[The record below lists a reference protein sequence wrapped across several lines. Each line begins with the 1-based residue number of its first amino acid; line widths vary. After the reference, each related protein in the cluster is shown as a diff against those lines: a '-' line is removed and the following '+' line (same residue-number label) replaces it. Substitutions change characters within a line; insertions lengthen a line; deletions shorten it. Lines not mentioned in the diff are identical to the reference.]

1 MNTGSEIDFSNSS
14 CKRKECRSENARR
27 RRNKNKKEK
36 KQALKRMTYAK
47 KQEVDIE
54 KETTILDLQRENTIL
69 KRSLARMKPQMKRF
83 NRSEHFNSSLTR
95 LLKDKS
101 SSVIKKFHRQLPTFK
116 SRDIRFDEILLGEGV
131 FGCVKRGTILSI
143 QQRVAIKCLS
153 AKNSAK
159 HFLAEALISSEMSS
173 IPYFLYFFG
182 VVQPNMLLMEYVQN
196 ALTLREII
204 KQESPMV
211 NWKNICVS
219 LVHGLHS
226 LHLKGILHNDLH
238 ANNILIRNEM
248 YVKIIDFGK
257 ATLIEDPVVYSIK
270 KGSEKQRL
278 YNKIHCHLAFELRNV
293 PGSKVS
299 EESDIFSL
307 GYNFEKVAVK
317 VCQTKLSNIATKM
330 ICQDPQ
336 KRPTLST
343 VLLEISNL
351 K

>member
-1 MNTGSEIDFSNSS
+1 MNSSNENDFSKNSI
-14 CKRKECRSENARR
+14 KRKECRSEEARK
-27 RRNKNKKEK
+27 RRNKSKKEK
-36 KQALKRMTYAK
+36 KRALKRMEFAK
-47 KQEVDIE
+47 KQEIEIE

-69 KRSLARMKPQMKRF
+69 KRSITRMKPQMKMC
-83 NRSEHFNSSLTR
+83 NRSDHFNTSITR
-95 LLKDKS
+95 LLNDKS
-101 SSVIKKFHRQLPTFK
+101 SSVIKKYHRQLPTFK
-116 SRDIRFDEILLGEGV
+116 CRDIRFDETLLGEGV
-131 FGCVKRGTILSI
+131 YGCVKRGTILSI

-159 HFLAEALISSEMSS
+159 HVLAEALISSEMSS
-173 IPYFLYFFG
+173 NPYFLYFFG
-182 VVQPNMLLMEYVQN
+182 VVKPNMLLLEHVQN
-196 ALTLREII
+196 ALTLREVI

-219 LVHGLHS
+219 LLHGLHS

-257 ATLIEDPVVYSIK
+257 ATLIEDPVIYSIK

-278 YNKIHCHLAFELRNV
+278 YNKMHCHLAFELRNV

-299 EESDIFSL
+299 EETDIFSL

-317 VCQTKLSNIATKM
+317 ARQTKLTHIAIKM
-330 ICQDPQ
+330 ISQEPR

-343 VLLEISNL
+343 VLLEIS
-351 K
+351 KI